1 MTATACCG
9 NVDKMHKMHTVSMY
23 RFMIVCYCLRASFIL
38 LALQSSPVCHFPLS
52 PAAAARVLA
61 AHVFVTLNPLR
72 VPLTPLE
79 VFF

>member
-1 MTATACCG
+1 
-9 NVDKMHKMHTVSMY
+9 
-23 RFMIVCYCLRASFIL
+23 MIVCYCLRASFIL

-72 VPLTPLE
+72 VSLTPLE
-79 VFF
+79 VFFKPLRVSLTLLEVFFKLFHA